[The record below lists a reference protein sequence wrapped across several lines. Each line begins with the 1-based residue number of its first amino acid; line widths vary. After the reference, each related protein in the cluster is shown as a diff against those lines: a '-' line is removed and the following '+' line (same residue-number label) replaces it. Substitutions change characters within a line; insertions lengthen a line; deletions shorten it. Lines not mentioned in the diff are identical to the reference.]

1 LREFVNILD
10 AVKGS
15 GIEFISGIADKPV
28 QGHAYYIGHLGRHI
42 DGGLHAFGEE
52 GTPAFNALLQVSFI
66 ALFNFATFL
75 LLIQIIG
82 RLEIFDFL
90 SKQKIYLF
98 LIIFL
103 FLGLNYLLLMRN
115 NRSKSII
122 QEFDTMPSKSKRKI
136 GIYLTCYLSAVVFLF
151 TIALIFIGQ

>member
-1 LREFVNILD
+1 MLKSIS
-10 AVKGS
+10 KGYRYLFYR
-15 GIEFISGIADKPV
+15 IY
-28 QGHAYYIGHLGRHI
+28 QWNM
-42 DGGLHAFGEE
+42 HAFGEE
-52 GTPAFNALLQVSFI
+52 DTPAFNALLQVSFI
-66 ALFNFATFL
+66 TLFNFATFL

-82 RLEIFDFL
+82 RLAIFDFL
-90 SKQKIYLF
+90 SRQKIYLF
-98 LIIFL
+98 IIIFL

-151 TIALIFIGQ
+151 IIALIFISR